1 MVYFNHNVSCA
12 GIDDL
17 YTHLMVSPCLFV
29 QNYLAV

>member
-17 YTHLMVSPCLFV
+17 YAHLMVAPWLFA